1 MKKNGKKLGVG
12 GTIVVVILYA
22 LLQWTGIISPENGE
36 NIDDGQSTIENSV
49 AWDDTLSTEEH
60 AVAET
65 LIATEKPKV
74 TEVPV
79 VTEKP
84 KITEAPEITEAP
96 TEKPKATEA
105 PKATEKP
112 KATATPEPTAA
123 PQEIELTDYGFRNKK
138 LRDSHFDKHGI
149 ELGFETVEDYIEA
162 ANKVISNPD
171 ALHKLE
177 AEDNDHIYFIEET
190 NEFVVLS
197 QDGYIRTYYIANGGI
212 DYFNRQ

>member
-1 MKKNGKKLGVG
+1 MKNNGKKLGVG

-22 LLQWTGIISPENGE
+22 LLQWTGIISPESG
-36 NIDDGQSTIENSV
+36 DGTDSSQSTIESSV
-49 AWDDTLSTEEH
+49 AWDDTQ
-60 AVAET
+60 
-65 LIATEKPKV
+65 ATKAPA
-74 TEVPV
+74 

-84 KITEAPEITEAP
+84 KRTEAPETTETP
-96 TEKPKATEA
+96 LITEKPRATKKPEATEKPMATEA

-112 KATATPEPTAA
+112 KTTATPAPTEA
-123 PQEIELTDYGFRNKK
+123 PVEIELTDYGFRNKK

-149 ELGFETVEDYIEA
+149 EMGFETVEDYIEA